1 MIKIGITEAGD
12 AGLDV
17 SWANKM
23 QSVSAAIIITKSIT
37 PLCSEKLIEHK
48 DKCVLH
54 ATITGYGGT
63 VLEPNV
69 PCWREEL
76 SRIKALTNEGFPL
89 EQVTVRVD
97 PIIPTAK
104 GIKTAHEVL
113 SEAALIGFRRF
124 RVSIIDMYPHVRERF
139 RSANLPLP
147 YGNSFSPPQRMVDDV
162 DTMLAVFRST
172 YPFVSVESCAE
183 KLTHADQVGCVSGK
197 DLDILGIF
205 HDDLDNSG
213 YQRSGCLC
221 CSCKTELLS
230 HKCRCPNGCLYCYW
244 K

>member
-1 MIKIGITEAGD
+1 MLKIGVTEAGD
-12 AGLDV
+12 ASLDI
-17 SWANKM
+17 SWADKM

-37 PLCSEKLIEHK
+37 PLCSEKLMEYK
-48 DKCVLH
+48 DKCILH

-76 SRIKALTNEGFPL
+76 SRIKALTDEGFPL

-113 SEAALIGFRRF
+113 AEAALIGFRRF

-139 RSANLPLP
+139 RSAKLPLP
-147 YGNSFSPPQRMVDDV
+147 YGNSFSPPQEMVNEV
-162 DTMLAVFRST
+162 DMMLSVFRGA
-172 YPFVSVESCAE
+172 YPFVRVESCAE
-183 KLTHADQVGCVSGK
+183 KLVHADRIGCVSGE
-197 DLDILGIF
+197 DLNILGIR
-205 HDDLDNSG
+205 HDGLNSAG

-230 HKCRCPNGCLYCYW
+230 NKCRCPNGCLYCYW